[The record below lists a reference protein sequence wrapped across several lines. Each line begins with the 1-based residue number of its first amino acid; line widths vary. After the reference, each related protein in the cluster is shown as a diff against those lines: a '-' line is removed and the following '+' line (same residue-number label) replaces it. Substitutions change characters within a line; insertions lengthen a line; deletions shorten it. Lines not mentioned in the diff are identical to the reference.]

1 MIKFP
6 PIKYK
11 IPQNIVSKKF
21 DYNDF
26 VWNYKLY
33 AFKDR
38 KAYLAALM
46 NTQIRLLE
54 AYDKYNPTSK
64 NVKSLYISFI
74 KSFDE
79 GKGFGLKML
88 KLAQIES
95 KKLGCNGNLHLEA
108 TSLFSKTRHS
118 PHRMYRKFGFSSTDK
133 EKLKIIDKW
142 IKNNKTPN
150 WIALEST
157 PMYYQQ
163 KEKQSNHGI
172 RLFNIFKRI
181 KKLFTLQRY

>member
-6 PIKYK
+6 PIKYQ

-46 NTQIRLLE
+46 NAQIRILE
-54 AYDKYNPTSK
+54 PYNKYNPTSK

-74 KSFDE
+74 RSFEE

-95 KKLGCNGNLHLEA
+95 KKLDCNGNLHLEA
-108 TSLFSKTRHS
+108 TSLFSRTRRS

-142 IKNNKTPN
+142 VKSDKTPS

-157 PMYYQQ
+157 PMYYHP
-163 KEKQSNHGI
+163 KEKQSNLRI
-172 RLFNIFKRI
+172 RLFNIFDKI
-181 KKLFTLQRY
+181 KKLFT

>member
-1 MIKFP
+1 MLKFP

-11 IPQNIVSKKF
+11 TPNNIISKKF
-21 DYNDF
+21 DFNTCT
-26 VWNYKLY
+26 WNYKLY

-38 KAYLAALM
+38 KAYIAAYMNANPKILAA
-46 NTQIRLLE
+46 
-54 AYDKYNPTSK
+54 YSKYNPSSSYI
-64 NVKSLYISFI
+64 NSFYISFI
-74 KSFDE
+74 KAIEE

-108 TSLFSKTRHS
+108 TSLFSEKRHS

-142 IKNNKTPN
+142 VKSGKTPN
-150 WIALEST
+150 WILLEST
-157 PMYYQQ
+157 PMYYHP
-163 KEKQSNHGI
+163 KEKQSNYKI
-172 RLFNIFKRI
+172 RLFPIFNKI
-181 KKLFTLQRY
+181 KKFFT